1 MPPDY
6 ARIID
11 PVAARN
17 ESAKPLRRT
26 AKNFG
31 HSLIQSASYP
41 RSASSIDPDLRRDR
55 EGVSLFI
62 VDRHAP
68 NVEDAVQQCLILG
81 AASVGLCTP
90 LIGCR
95 SGGLGR
101 P

>member
-1 MPPDY
+1 MDVS
-6 ARIID
+6 IIWTAATLAQA
-11 PVAARN
+11 PLSVAKA
-17 ESAKPLRRT
+17 
-26 AKNFG
+26 
-31 HSLIQSASYP
+31 LIQSASYP
-41 RSASSIDPDLRRDR
+41 RAASSIDPDLRRDR

>member
-1 MPPDY
+1 MRGSLIQWLQETNQPSLSG
-6 ARIID
+6 A
-11 PVAARN
+11 
-17 ESAKPLRRT
+17 LRKT
-26 AKNFG
+26 LDTT
-31 HSLIQSASYP
+31 LIQSASYP

>member
-1 MPPDY
+1 MMAKRLMTVPGIGPVV
-6 ARIID
+6 
-11 PVAARN
+11 VAAPWADRLIV
-17 ESAKPLRRT
+17 SAWT
-26 AKNFG
+26 SGG
-31 HSLIQSASYP
+31 H
-41 RSASSIDPDLRRDR
+41 RER

-68 NVEDAVQQCLILG
+68 NVEDGVQQCLILG